1 MVPLD
6 QTLSLLYATHEDGE
20 AILSNFALLAYGAIK
35 YCYASGIRYVLR
47 VTELCEVFR
56 STAACFI
63 CFSPLLLCFVLSEL
77 TELCLGCFCSAVLTG
92 RGRVSRI
99 SCTETLV
106 LPSLLLSHYF
116 N

>member
-35 YCYASGIRYVLR
+35 YCHASGIKCVLP

-56 STAACFI
+56 SIAACFI
-63 CFSPLLLCFVLSEL
+63 CFSPLLLCFVL
-77 TELCLGCFCSAVLTG
+77 F
-92 RGRVSRI
+92 RI
-99 SCTETLV
+99 DGV
-106 LPSLLLSHYF
+106 LPGEFLFSSAYGER
-116 N
+116 

>member
-6 QTLSLLYATHEDGE
+6 QTLSLLCATHEDGE

-35 YCYASGIRYVLR
+35 YCYASGSRYVLR

-63 CFSPLLLCFVLSEL
+63 YFSPLLLCFVLFRIDGALPGVFLFS
-77 TELCLGCFCSAVLTG
+77 SAYG
-92 RGRVSRI
+92 ER
-99 SCTETLV
+99 
-106 LPSLLLSHYF
+106 
-116 N
+116 